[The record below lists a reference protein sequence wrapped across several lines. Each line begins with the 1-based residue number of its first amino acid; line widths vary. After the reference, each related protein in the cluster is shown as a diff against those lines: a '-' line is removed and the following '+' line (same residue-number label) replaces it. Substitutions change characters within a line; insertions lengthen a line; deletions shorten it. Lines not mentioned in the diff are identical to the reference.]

1 MTVVLKFGGS
11 SVKNSQIIRSIF
23 DIVYQ
28 KRLQQKKLIVVFSAS
43 GKTTSKLIQ
52 CVELASSGKSEYL
65 TILNSI
71 NKQYF
76 EIIDDLFNNNI
87 QRKELIKEKI
97 LISLNK
103 IGDILRGIFLITE
116 NYKKTNDWLLSF
128 GEGMTSMIMYNY
140 FSMGLEGN
148 IQFLDSREVI
158 KTNSNYCNADVN
170 MKLTI
175 DLIKQYLNNNEFD
188 LLVVPGFVARSELD
202 NSTTTIGR
210 GGSDYTA
217 SIFGV
222 GASAECVEIWTD
234 VNGILTCDPNIIKD
248 AQEIPEMSYNEMF
261 ELSYYG
267 GKVLYHKTIS
277 PLYKHNIPLY
287 IKNTYNPEHH
297 GTKVSNEPI
306 TKNKM
311 VSAISC
317 LKEISLLQLNG
328 SLLQGNVGIASRIF
342 TALSKKKVNMIIISQ
357 SSSEIAINIGI
368 NTNQSNI
375 AKKCINDEFK
385 KEMEKGKIHFNIKD
399 DVSVIAA
406 IATHENTKCKILE
419 KLLQIV
425 NQNNIHIYMH
435 NSSGL
440 NSCIVIDQHK
450 LVDHMNIIHNSF
462 FTKNGYTR
470 SAFILGLGN
479 IGSGLFELIS
489 KRHDINI
496 IGVANSRK
504 CLLGESLEKINLQDL
519 KNDLNNSSTLMDL
532 DQFVNEMIQNSFVN
546 KIIIDC
552 TSNTIIPTIYETLLN
567 NNIKVVTPN
576 KKSMSEDYQLFKK
589 LFKYY
594 QKNLFQFE
602 TTVVAGLPAINLIDS
617 LVRCNHHIKKI
628 EGMFSGTLNYVL
640 SSFMNKDS
648 ITITDVVKN
657 AHQSGYTEPNPLDD
671 LNGMDVARKMLI
683 LARIIGLEINLVDIP
698 VKGLVEFSAND
709 ATEFFEK
716 MPELNNLFQTK
727 KDSAKQNHKTLKYIA
742 SYDAYT
748 NTLSVEMK
756 EVDKNHPFYN
766 INGTNNVIA
775 ITTNIYTDP
784 VILTGFGAGKFQT
797 ASGVLND
804 MLKM

>member
-11 SVKNSQIIRSIF
+11 SVKNAKLIKTIF
-23 DIVYQ
+23 DIVTQ
-28 KRLQQKKLIVVFSAS
+28 KRQQQKKIIVVFSAC
-43 GKTTSKLIQ
+43 GKTTSKLIN
-52 CVELASSGKSEYL
+52 CVKLASSGNQNYL

-76 EIIDDLFNNNI
+76 EIIDDLFKDNI
-87 QRKELIKEKI
+87 EKKEFIKKKT
-97 LISLNK
+97 LTNLNK
-103 IGDILRGIFLITE
+103 ISDILRGIYLIME

-128 GEGMTSMIMYNY
+128 GEEITSTIIYNY
-140 FSMGLEGN
+140 FTMKLKGN
-148 IQFLDSREVI
+148 IKYLDSREVI
-158 KTNSNYCNADVN
+158 KTNSNYFNADVN
-170 MKLTI
+170 IKLTI
-175 DLIKQYLNNNEFD
+175 NLIQNYLNKNNFD
-188 LLVVPGFVARSELD
+188 LLVVPGFIATSELD
-202 NSTTTIGR
+202 DSTTTIGR
-210 GGSDYTA
+210 GASDYTA

-234 VNGILTCDPNIIKD
+234 VNGILTCDPNIIKN

-277 PLYKHNIPLY
+277 PLYKYNIPLY
-287 IKNTYNPEHH
+287 IKNTYNPEHP
-297 GTKVSNEPI
+297 GTKVSNKPM
-306 TKNKM
+306 TKDKM
-311 VSAISC
+311 VSAISG
-317 LKEISLLQLNG
+317 LKDISLLQLNG

-357 SSSEIAINIGI
+357 SSSEIAICIGI
-368 NTNQSNI
+368 NTNQSSI
-375 AKKCINDEFK
+375 AKKCINEEFK
-385 KEMEKGKIHFNIKD
+385 EEMEKGKIHFNIKD

-425 NQNNIHIYMH
+425 NENNIHIYMH

-440 NSCIVIDQHK
+440 NSCIVIDQNK
-450 LVDHMNIIHNSF
+450 LIDYMNVIHNSF

-489 KRHDINI
+489 KRNDINI

-504 CLLGESLEKINLQDL
+504 YLLGKSLEKRNLQDL
-519 KNDLNNSSTLMDL
+519 KNDLNNSSTLMNL
-532 DQFVNEMIQNSFVN
+532 DQFVNEMIQNNSVN
-546 KIIIDC
+546 KIVVDC
-552 TSNTIIPTIYETLLN
+552 TSNTTIPTIYEKLLDHH
-567 NNIKVVTPN
+567 IKVVTPN
-576 KKSMSEDYQLFKK
+576 KKSMSEDYQLFKN

-602 TTVVAGLPAINLIDS
+602 TTVGAGLPVINLLDS
-617 LVRCNHHIKKI
+617 LVRCNHNIKKI

-640 SSFMNKDS
+640 SSFMNQSD

-683 LARIIGLEINLVDIP
+683 IARMIGLEINLSGIP
-698 VKGLVEFSAND
+698 VKGLVNFSATNSD
-709 ATEFFEK
+709 EFFEK
-716 MPELNNLFQTK
+716 MPELNTEFQNK
-727 KDSAKQNHKTLKYIA
+727 KDSARQNNNTLKYIA
-742 SYDAYT
+742 SYDAT
-748 NTLSVEMK
+748 IGTISVEMK
-756 EVDKNHPFYN
+756 EINKSHPFYH
-766 INGTNNVIA
+766 IDGTNNVIS
-775 ITTNIYTDP
+775 ITTDIYSDP
-784 VILTGFGAGKFQT
+784 IILTGFGAGKFQT
-797 ASGVLND
+797 ASGILND
-804 MLKM
+804 MLKV

>member
-1 MTVVLKFGGS
+1 MTIVLKFGGS
-11 SVKNSQIIRSIF
+11 STKNAQIIKTIF
-23 DIVYQ
+23 DIVNQ
-28 KRLQQKKLIVVFSAS
+28 KRQQQKKLIVVFSAS
-43 GKTTSKLIQ
+43 GKITSKLIK
-52 CVELASSGKSEYL
+52 CVELASSGNQNYL

-76 EIIDDLFNNNI
+76 EIIDDLFKDNME
-87 QRKELIKEKI
+87 RKEFIKQKTI
-97 LISLNK
+97 ANLNK
-103 IGDILRGIFLITE
+103 INDILRGIYLIME

-128 GEGMTSMIMYNY
+128 GEEITSTIIYNY
-140 FSMGLEGN
+140 FAMKLKEN
-148 IQFLDSREVI
+148 IKYLDSREVI
-158 KTNSNYCNADVN
+158 KTNNNYFNADIN
-170 MKLTI
+170 IKLTI
-175 DLIKQYLNNNEFD
+175 NLIQNYLDENNFD
-188 LLVVPGFVARSELD
+188 ILVVPGFIARSELD

-234 VNGILTCDPNIIKD
+234 VNGILTCDPNIIKN

-277 PLYKHNIPLY
+277 PLHKHNIPLY
-287 IKNTYNPEHH
+287 IKNTYNPGHP
-297 GTKVSNEPI
+297 GTKVTNKPI
-306 TKNKM
+306 TKDKM
-311 VSAISC
+311 VSAISA
-317 LKEISLLQLNG
+317 LKDISLLQLNG

-357 SSSEIAINIGI
+357 SSSEIAICIGI
-368 NTNQSNI
+368 NTNQSSI
-375 AKKCINDEFK
+375 AKKCINEEFK
-385 KEMEKGKIHFNIKD
+385 EEMTKGKIHFNIKD
-399 DVSVIAA
+399 DVSVIAT

-440 NSCIVIDQHK
+440 NSCIVIDQNK
-450 LVDHMNIIHNSF
+450 LIDNMNVIHNSF
-462 FTKNGYTR
+462 FTKNEYTR
-470 SAFILGLGN
+470 SVFILGLGN

-504 CLLGESLEKINLQDL
+504 YLVGESFEKRNLQEL
-519 KNDLNNSSTLMDL
+519 KDDLNNSPTSMDL
-532 DQFVNEMIQNSFVN
+532 DQFVNEMIKNNSDN
-546 KIIIDC
+546 KIIVDC
-552 TSNTIIPTIYETLLN
+552 TSNTTIPTIYEKLLDH
-567 NNIKVVTPN
+567 NIKVVTPN
-576 KKSMSEDYQLFKK
+576 KKSMSEDYKLFKN

-602 TTVVAGLPAINLIDS
+602 TTVAAGLPAINLLNS
-617 LVRCNHHIKKI
+617 LVRCNHNIKKI

-640 SSFMNKDS
+640 SSFMNQDTIS
-648 ITITDVVKN
+648 ITDVVKN

-716 MPELNNLFQTK
+716 MPELNNQFQTK

-742 SYDAYT
+742 SYDATT

-766 INGTNNVIA
+766 INGTNNVISI
-775 ITTNIYTDP
+775 ITDIYTDP
-784 VILTGFGAGKFQT
+784 VILTGFGAGRFQT

-804 MLKM
+804 MLKL